1 MTRKGSMDE
10 AREIEKQSRRQNRA
24 LAQFGAFT
32 LKSHDLDG
40 ILTEACRLVC
50 EALDTDFAKVMEL
63 QPDGTLLV
71 RAGVGWK
78 QGIVGAAKVQVEEGT
93 SEHFAIAAG
102 EPVIS
107 ENADDEERFRYPE
120 FMKQHNVKA
129 FVNVP
134 IIGTEDGKAYGILQ
148 VDSKTPRAFSEHD
161 ITFLRTYANLLA
173 ATIARLQMIQRLET
187 AVHDKERLFIESQ
200 HRTKNNLQLINGFVR
215 HRLRR
220 ASGDEAK
227 EHLLDLSSRI
237 ETIHLLH
244 EKLYSGG
251 EIDALDLGAYLSDLA
266 GTLLSV
272 QSGGASVRLK
282 IAVESIIVRPEIAIP
297 VGLILNEFMTNSM
310 KHAFGA
316 GGGVI
321 GVELMKVDDEISL
334 RFSDNGKGLPA
345 DPDAHGGTG
354 IGLIDGLA
362 KQINAKT
369 AWSSEGGTMLTLTF
383 GT

>member
-1 MTRKGSMDE
+1 
-10 AREIEKQSRRQNRA
+10 
-24 LAQFGAFT
+24 
-32 LKSHDLDG
+32 
-40 ILTEACRLVC
+40 
-50 EALDTDFAKVMEL
+50 
-63 QPDGTLLV
+63 
-71 RAGVGWK
+71 
-78 QGIVGAAKVQVEEGT
+78 
-93 SEHFAIAAG
+93 
-102 EPVIS
+102 
-107 ENADDEERFRYPE
+107 
-120 FMKQHNVKA
+120 
-129 FVNVP
+129 
-134 IIGTEDGKAYGILQ
+134 
-148 VDSKTPRAFSEHD
+148 
-161 ITFLRTYANLLA
+161 
-173 ATIARLQMIQRLET
+173 
-187 AVHDKERLFIESQ
+187 LFIESQ

-227 EHLLDLSSRI
+227 EHLLELSSRI

-321 GVELMKVDDEISL
+321 GVELMKVDNEISL
-334 RFSDNGKGLPA
+334 RLSDNGKGLPA
-345 DPDAHGGTG
+345 DRHAHGGTG

-362 KQINAKT
+362 KQINSKA
-369 AWSSEGGTMLTLTF
+369 AWSSEGTTMVTLTF
-383 GT
+383 AA